1 MSLFQSNLRK
11 QIRILPKI
19 LNFVKKIHYYSKL
32 FTSLLTEDRSLLL
45 RHVVDRHVGRSR
57 LVDHALK
64 HFSPTKETFLR
75 CTMRREA
82 QRIYQKS
89 SFKIR
94 ADNCFLLWL
103 AYALRDVRSHCKA
116 PTQGLVHGRRSGRVV
131 LRRPI
136 RCEDQKAPCGRETEP
151 DTHAS
156 VRRSHFARG
165 EKAKA
170 SRP

>member
-1 MSLFQSNLRK
+1 MDVQLALQLAQQLAAKVAVQRA
-11 QIRILPKI
+11 
-19 LNFVKKIHYYSKL
+19 
-32 FTSLLTEDRSLLL
+32 
-45 RHVVDRHVGRSR
+45 DRHVGRSR

-64 HFSPTKETFLR
+64 HLSSTEETFLR

-89 SFKIR
+89 DFEVR
-94 ADNCFLLWL
+94 AENCFLPWL

-136 RCEDQKAPCGRETEP
+136 RCEDQKAPAGC
-151 DTHAS
+151 AA
-156 VRRSHFARG
+156 RSAARS
-165 EKAKA
+165 AA
-170 SRP
+170 RCAAVLQCSQ